1 MADPACSNDSA
12 ALIGAATTSLTEDV
26 YDPAG
31 TTASGIDLTPYIN
44 YKELLEET
52 GVSTSLI
59 SIGCGMGDVGVSTKT
74 VWVSSTAT

>member
-1 MADPACSNDSA
+1 MASSACINDTVQT
-12 ALIGAATTSLTEDV
+12 IGSRTTSLSLPLSDTTDASDTI
-26 YDPAG
+26 DPA
-31 TTASGIDLTPYIN
+31 DYIN